1 MRSIPPPLKFFFV
14 GFPFV
19 SLFFFPWP
27 VTLITAAASGLVF
40 PPLAFFIG
48 VLVDL
53 LYLPGQTVPLG
64 TLGGAVIALGTYIVR
79 YVLKT
84 RIM

>member
-1 MRSIPPPLKFFFV
+1 MRSISPPLKFFFA
-14 GFPFV
+14 GFPFF

-27 VTLITAAASGLVF
+27 VTLIAAAASGLVF

-48 VLVDL
+48 VFVDF
-53 LYLPGQTVPLG
+53 LYFPGQTVPLG
-64 TLGGAVIALGTYIVR
+64 TLTGAAIALGTYAVR